1 LQVTC
6 ASCAWIH
13 GRDARATISQLET
26 SGATLGTVLDGCDGG
41 AVAAKYRSLLANLK
55 IRTRS
60 RNSPYLLDS
69 LAAAA

>member
-1 LQVTC
+1 MSDKLQLVE
-6 ASCAWIH
+6 AN
-13 GRDARATISQLET
+13 DKLKFVEQP

>member
-41 AVAAKYRSLLANLK
+41 AVAAKYKSLEGNLK
-55 IRTRS
+55 IQTR
-60 RNSPYLLDS
+60 
-69 LAAAA
+69 

>member
-1 LQVTC
+1 MGGTRVPPSLN
-6 ASCAWIH
+6 SKP
-13 GRDARATISQLET
+13 

-41 AVAAKYRSLLANLK
+41 AVAAKYRSPEANLR